1 MSQFGLIVRK
11 FISRFKGT
19 FLHDQNIGRIA
30 KEVDF
35 QNWAQKCR
43 FLIRYRNDY

>member
-19 FLHDQNIGRIA
+19 FFHDQNIRRLA
-30 KEVDF
+30 KETDF

>member
-11 FISRFKGT
+11 FISRFKGK
-19 FLHDQNIGRIA
+19 FLHDQNVGRIA

-35 QNWAQKCR
+35 QNWDQKCP